1 LSTTDRRARERL
13 QRERA
18 LLDAAI
24 ALLDR
29 DDWQGVT
36 VEQIAERAEY
46 AKGTIYRHFPSKD
59 DLYVRLAADWAAG
72 THAALAALDADRP
85 FEAVFREALA
95 LCWQRATADRV
106 HARLLRHVQRPD
118 FLAAVAP
125 DTRAALDAAEARIGE
140 LLAGL
145 VELGV
150 EEGAVPAAEP
160 EPRLFA
166 LSALLAGALA
176 LGPRPGVDDPAGVLA
191 DAALAILRRPS

>member
-1 LSTTDRRARERL
+1 MTTTDRRARERL

-29 DDWQGVT
+29 DDWQAVT

-59 DLYVRLAADWAAG
+59 DLYVRLATDWSAG
-72 THAALAALDADRP
+72 TLAALSALDADRP
-85 FEAVFREALA
+85 FEPVFRDALA

-106 HARLLRHVQRPD
+106 HARLLRHVRRAD
-118 FLAAVAP
+118 FLAGVAP
-125 DTRAALDAAEARIGE
+125 GTRAALAEAEGRIDG

-145 VELGV
+145 IEIGV
-150 EEGAVPAAEP
+150 EEEALPQAPSEA
-160 EPRLFA
+160 RLFA
-166 LSALLAGALA
+166 LSALLSGALV
-176 LGPRPGVDDPAGVLA
+176 LGPQAAVPDPAGALA
-191 DAALAILRRPS
+191 DAALAILRG

>member
-1 LSTTDRRARERL
+1 MSTTERKARERR

-29 DDWQGVT
+29 DDWQAVT

-59 DLYVRLAADWAAG
+59 DLYVRLAADWMAD

-85 FEAVFREALA
+85 FEALLREALA
-95 LCWQRATADRV
+95 ICWTRATVDRV
-106 HARLLRHVQRPD
+106 HARLMRHVQRPD
-118 FLAAVAP
+118 YLDGVAP
-125 DTRAALDAAEARIGE
+125 DTRAALADADTRIGE

-150 EEGAVPAAEP
+150 EEDAIPPAPP
-160 EPRLFA
+160 EPRLYA
-166 LSALLAGALA
+166 LSALLAGAIT
-176 LGPRPGVDDPAGVLA
+176 LGPPPAIDDPARILA
-191 DAALAILRRPS
+191 DAALAILRQPR

>member
-1 LSTTDRRARERL
+1 MSTTERKARERL

-36 VEQIAERAEY
+36 VEEIADRAEY
-46 AKGTIYRHFPSKD
+46 AKGTIYRHFASKD
-59 DLYVRLAADWAAG
+59 DLYVRLAADWMAG
-72 THAALAALDADRP
+72 TREALAELDADRP
-85 FEAVFREALA
+85 FETVFREALA
-95 LCWQRATADRV
+95 ICWRRATGDRV
-106 HARLLRHVQRPD
+106 HARLLRHVPRPD
-118 FLAAVAP
+118 CLAGAGRESRDALE
-125 DTRAALDAAEARIGE
+125 RADASVGE

-150 EEGAVPAAEP
+150 EEGAIPPGPA

-166 LSALLAGALA
+166 LAALLAGAIGFGA
-176 LGPRPGVDDPAGVLA
+176 RPGVEDPAGVLA
-191 DAALAILRRPS
+191 DAALAILRRPC

>member
-1 LSTTDRRARERL
+1 LTTTDRRARERR
-13 QRERA
+13 QREQA

-29 DDWQGVT
+29 EDWQAVT
-36 VEQIAERAEY
+36 VEQIAGRAEY

-72 THAALAALDADRP
+72 TYVALAALDADRP
-85 FEAVFREALA
+85 FEALFREALA
-95 LCWQRATADRV
+95 ICWGRATADRV

-118 FLAAVAP
+118 FLAGVAP
-125 DTRAALDAAEARIGE
+125 ATRAALDEADIRIGE
-140 LLAGL
+140 ILAGL

-150 EEGAVPAAEP
+150 EEGAIPPAAS

-166 LSALLAGALA
+166 LSALLAGAIG
-176 LGPRPGVDDPAGVLA
+176 LGPRPGVADPAGTLA